1 VKREWDNLQTE
12 SELKLNEKS
21 RALEDQKRFH
31 QEEILA
37 FESKILLLQQVAD
50 ETGDL
55 QRLRTCQREKTE
67 LELRV
72 KALLDELDEIR

>member
-1 VKREWDNLQTE
+1 MLM
-12 SELKLNEKS
+12 
-21 RALEDQKRFH
+21 
-31 QEEILA
+31 
-37 FESKILLLQQVAD
+37 LQQAAD